1 MSSTMRFW
9 CNVLYQGVFFWSKGT
24 VVRVLSDDWYVVRI
38 EDRAIEQQEEY
49 DQATEEG
56 VNRREN
62 ENEMRGA

>member
-1 MSSTMRFW
+1 M
-9 CNVLYQGVFFWSKGT
+9 
-24 VVRVLSDDWYVVRI
+24 VRVLSDDWYVVRI